1 MCWRSVLPLLLLASR
16 AVAGEGYIVGTGI
29 EGDSNG
35 GFALAALGEL
45 GVTEETW
52 VSATLAHYT
61 VDSAAGIDADSW
73 FADVGVDHWFDP
85 IGVRLG
91 LSRWGAND
99 SLDSDDWRA
108 SLYWRADRFSIA
120 ADYQHRDFTFDLPAA
135 GLFPRRTVNFDA
147 NGVGATLRFDVSDA
161 VDIGFSGMDYDY
173 GVNLRL
179 DRNRA
184 LTDLLSFSRL
194 SLITTLVDY
203 RVGATLGVD
212 AGERRWQ
219 FDLSSWEGEAD
230 RSSTR
235 SVTVSFLNPLGEKA
249 DIEFALGLDD
259 SELYGNVSFFSV
271 FVYFYGGS

>member
-85 IGVRLG
+85 LGVRLG
-91 LSRWGAND
+91 LSRWGDND

-108 SLYWRADRFSIA
+108 SLYWRANRR
-120 ADYQHRDFTFDLPAA
+120 QLRT
-135 GLFPRRTVNFDA
+135 PRVH
-147 NGVGATLRFDVSDA
+147 V
-161 VDIGFSGMDYDY
+161 
-173 GVNLRL
+173 
-179 DRNRA
+179 
-184 LTDLLSFSRL
+184 
-194 SLITTLVDY
+194 
-203 RVGATLGVD
+203 
-212 AGERRWQ
+212 
-219 FDLSSWEGEAD
+219 
-230 RSSTR
+230 
-235 SVTVSFLNPLGEKA
+235 
-249 DIEFALGLDD
+249 
-259 SELYGNVSFFSV
+259 
-271 FVYFYGGS
+271 

>member
-1 MCWRSVLPLLLLASR
+1 MSR
-16 AVAGEGYIVGTGI
+16 ALAGEGYIVGAGA

-45 GVTEETW
+45 GVTEKTW
-52 VSATLAHYT
+52 VSASLARYT
-61 VDSAAGIDADSW
+61 VDSVGGGEVSSL
-73 FADVGVDHWFDP
+73 FGDVGVDHWFKP
-85 IGVRLG
+85 LGVRLG
-91 LSRWGAND
+91 ISRWGDND

-108 SLYWRADRFSIA
+108 SLYWRVDGFSIS
-120 ADYQHRDFTFDLPAA
+120 ADYEYRDFTFELPAVD
-135 GLFPRRTVNFDA
+135 LFPRRTINFDA
-147 NGVGATLRFDVSDA
+147 NGVGATLRVGVSDA

-179 DRNRA
+179 DSNRA

-203 RVGATLGVD
+203 RVGATVGVD
-212 AGERRWQ
+212 AGKRRWQ
-219 FDLSSWEGEAD
+219 FDVSSWEGEAD

-235 SVTVSFLNPLGEKA
+235 SVTVSMLSPLGDKA
-249 DIEFALGLDD
+249 DIELALGLDD
-259 SELYGNVSFFSV
+259 SERYGNVSFFSV

>member
-16 AVAGEGYIVGTGI
+16 AFAGEGYVVGTGI

-35 GFALAALGEL
+35 GFSLAALGEL

-61 VDSAAGIDADSW
+61 VDSAEGIGADSW

-85 IGVRLG
+85 IGIRLG
-91 LSRWGAND
+91 LSRWGDND

-108 SLYWRADRFSIA
+108 SLYWRADRFAIA
-120 ADYQHRDFTFDLPAA
+120 AEYEHRDFTFDLPAA
-135 GLFPRRTVNFDA
+135 GLFPRRTVDFDA
-147 NGVGATLRFDVSDA
+147 TGVGATLRFDVTDA

-173 GVNLRL
+173 GANLRL

-194 SLITTLVDY
+194 SLITTLVD
-203 RVGATLGVD
+203 
-212 AGERRWQ
+212 
-219 FDLSSWEGEAD
+219 
-230 RSSTR
+230 
-235 SVTVSFLNPLGEKA
+235 
-249 DIEFALGLDD
+249 
-259 SELYGNVSFFSV
+259 
-271 FVYFYGGS
+271 